1 MLLIEQTI
9 DAATA
14 NANIVITN
22 HQASVMM
29 KYANELCLTPV
40 SRIKVLR
47 EARSPIWGT
56 QMVAL
61 EDVGRYACATASP
74 QGWDISVAPL
84 LVPASRSTTLGQ
96 ANFIG

>member
-1 MLLIEQTI
+1 
-9 DAATA
+9 
-14 NANIVITN
+14 
-22 HQASVMM
+22 MM
-29 KYANELCLTPV
+29 KCANELCLTPA
-40 SRIKVLR
+40 SRIKVLQ
-47 EARSPIWGT
+47 EARSLIGGT
-56 QMVAL
+56 QTVAL